1 MTDEDTLR
9 ALTDPRDDDN
19 QAALDKL
26 AELAGST
33 PPADI
38 PEVLR
43 RLDAIEEYIAG
54 TSRRGEEDGIAS
66 FTRLYRE
73 ITCEIG
79 ERDEAGDFTAPGH
92 FLAELDVQ
100 FAWRYFQAIGAYA
113 ENDGGAPRCW
123 QVLFALRQVPDIPKA
138 NFAAAGVNAHINYD
152 LSAALLRTWHLGGL
166 ITDDHRPQQ
175 LRDYDVINEVFARQ
189 MDGLRQEMQT
199 WISQGRNGSIP
210 DRMANWMADI
220 VVRWTR
226 QMAWDVATDV
236 WHPDDCDAAVARSD
250 QRLHTVS
257 GDLGEVILR
266 VPLPF

>member
-1 MTDEDTLR
+1 MSDDDALR
-9 ALTDPRDDDN
+9 ALNDPRDDDN
-19 QAALDKL
+19 QATLDTL
-26 AELAGST
+26 AELAGNA

-43 RLDAIEEYIAG
+43 RLDAIEECVVR
-54 TSRRGEEDGIAS
+54 TSRRGREDGIAS

-73 ITCEIG
+73 ITHEIG
-79 ERDEAGDFTAPGH
+79 ERDAAGGFVAPGH
-92 FLAELDVQ
+92 FLAQLDVQ
-100 FAWRYFQAIGAYA
+100 FAWRYFQALHAYA
-113 ENDGGAPRCW
+113 ANEGATPRCW
-123 QVLFALRQVPDIPKA
+123 QVLFALRQVPDIPMA

-152 LSAALLRTWHLGGL
+152 LSAALLRTWNLGPP
-166 ITDDHRPQQ
+166 ITEAHRPEQ
-175 LRDYDVINEVFARQ
+175 LRDYEVINEVFAGQ

-199 WISQGRNGSIP
+199 WISRGRNGSIP
-210 DRMANWMADI
+210 DRFANWMADI

-236 WHPDDCDAAVARSD
+236 WHPDDCDAAVALSD
-250 QRLHTVS
+250 KRLHTVS

>member
-9 ALTDPRDDDN
+9 ALTDPRDDDT
-19 QAALDKL
+19 QATTDTL

-43 RLDAIEEYIAG
+43 RLDTIEDHVVHH
-54 TSRRGEEDGIAS
+54 SRRGEEDGVAS

-79 ERDEAGDFTAPGH
+79 ERDKAGTFVAPGH
-92 FLAELDVQ
+92 FLAQLDVQ
-100 FAWRYFQAIGAYA
+100 FAWRYFQAIRAYA
-113 ENDGGAPRCW
+113 DNQGKTPRCW
-123 QVLFALRQVPDIPKA
+123 QVLFALRQVPDIPMA

-152 LSAALLRTWHLGGL
+152 LSAALLRTWHLGPP
-166 ITDDHRPQQ
+166 ITEAHRPEQ
-175 LRDYDVINEVFARQ
+175 LRDYDVINEVFAGQ
-189 MDGLRQEMQT
+189 MDGLRHEMQT
-199 WISQGRNGSIP
+199 WISRGRDGSLP

-236 WHPDDCDAAVARSD
+236 WHPDDCDGAVARSD
-250 QRLHTVS
+250 ERLRGVS
-257 GDLGEVILR
+257 GDLGAVILR

>member
-1 MTDEDTLR
+1 VTDEDTLR
-9 ALTDPRDDDN
+9 ALTDPRDDDT
-19 QAALDKL
+19 QAATEKL

-43 RLDAIEEYIAG
+43 RLDAIEAHVVR
-54 TSRRGEEDGIAS
+54 TSRRGGEDGIAS

-79 ERDEAGDFTAPGH
+79 ERDDAGDFLAPGH

-100 FAWRYFQAIGAYA
+100 FAWRYFEAIRAYA
-113 ENDGGAPRCW
+113 EDKGKTPRCW
-123 QVLFALRQVPDIPKA
+123 QVLFALRQVPGIPKA

-152 LSAALLRTWHLGGL
+152 LSAALLRTWGLGPP
-166 ITDDHRPQQ
+166 ITGAHRPQQ
-175 LRDYDVINEVFARQ
+175 LRDYDVINEVFAGQ

-199 WISQGRNGSIP
+199 WISQGRDGSIP

-226 QMAWDVATDV
+226 QVAWDVATDV
-236 WHPDDCDAAVARSD
+236 WRPDDCEGAVARSD
-250 QRLHTVS
+250 KRLHAMS
-257 GDLGEVILR
+257 GDIGAVILR